1 MRRVMVSS
9 LEVKTVVQGYHQYKW
24 SGIHKLATTPCSA
37 ALFPII
43 AFCSGV
49 HFPYWLLFLL
59 LFESITEPTSEL
71 DDTIN
76 VDGQL
81 LAVSLEVPK

>member
-1 MRRVMVSS
+1 MR
-9 LEVKTVVQGYHQYKW
+9 
-24 SGIHKLATTPCSA
+24 SGTITTSIKRSGMHKLAITPCSA

-49 HFPYWLLFLL
+49 YFPYWPLFLL
-59 LFESITEPTSEL
+59 LFESIAERTSEL
-71 DDTIN
+71 EDAIV

-81 LAVSLEVPK
+81 RLPLEVPK